1 MFSNYIDKG
10 FKYFEWLVAMIILSL
25 AFEAVWLVLHYQH
38 TMINNIFLGFIEL
51 INKIPEKSD
60 KDKAMMASLLTGLA
74 VGLLISL
81 MCGMLTLVFPNLIFS
96 WYLVVLIL
104 LISTFGSYCYY
115 ISFNNYQKVSVMA
128 APYKVIYGLVS
139 LFMIMIITIGFLM
152 W

>member
-1 MFSNYIDKG
+1 
-10 FKYFEWLVAMIILSL
+10 
-25 AFEAVWLVLHYQH
+25 
-38 TMINNIFLGFIEL
+38 MINNIFLGFIEL

-81 MCGMLTLVFPNLIFS
+81 MCGMLSLVFPNLIFS

-115 ISFNNYQKVSVMA
+115 ISFNNYQKVSIMA

>member
-1 MFSNYIDKG
+1 
-10 FKYFEWLVAMIILSL
+10 
-25 AFEAVWLVLHYQH
+25 
-38 TMINNIFLGFIEL
+38 MINNIFLGFIEL
-51 INKIPEKSD
+51 INKISEKSD
-60 KDKAMMASLLTGLA
+60 KDKAMMASLLTGLV

-104 LISTFGSYCYY
+104 LISTFGSHCYY
-115 ISFNNYQKVSVMA
+115 ISFNNYQKVNIMT
-128 APYKVIYGLVS
+128 APYKVFYGLVS